1 MSDGDQNTTSP
12 GATRPAERRAHERV
26 RLELRCYEAG
36 KVSELVMG
44 RTLNV
49 SRNGALLLWNALADL
64 RLPTPGDPLNMD
76 LELPPGARTERCIRC
91 RGQVVRVF
99 IPENQPPRVA
109 VAIVQMAFATRSR
122 PMRKRPLPASSARP
136 NNPAV
141 ESFRCTSKIIDC
153 PGGALGWKNRRPARQ

>member
-1 MSDGDQNTTSP
+1 VSDGDQDTTSP

-26 RLELRCYEAG
+26 RLELTCYEAG

-49 SRNGALLLWNALADL
+49 SRNGALLLWNAPADVQV
-64 RLPTPGDPLNMD
+64 PTPGDPLNVD

-122 PMRKRPLPASSARP
+122 PMRKRRLPASSARP
-136 NNPAV
+136 NKPAV
-141 ESFRCTSKIIDC
+141 ESFGCTSIRMDC
-153 PGGALGWKNRRPARQ
+153 QGAALRWIS